1 MDESQNKKVQLR
13 FFQSAQSRVFLAIM
27 LIAVAV
33 AAVALFIHWRRQVD
47 ANQAFAAVSGSPGIA
62 SIPGAGDP
70 SSAYVKAQ
78 TQANIAG
85 ATEAK
90 KAGTAFIPTI
100 TRAGFVGDPNQ
111 FGQQPEDAQSK
122 QCGVNKIVLMYKP
135 NPANCTAKSLQVA
148 RQTGV
153 SAEELLCHGC
163 ACPAL
168 KLAGY
173 SAGDL
178 KKVGMT
184 AEQLHSCGFNLQ
196 ELVDA
201 GFSAGDL
208 RKAGYSAAEL
218 KNAGFTAGEL
228 RSAGFSAAE
237 LKNAGYSAAQLKNA
251 GYSAAE
257 LKSAG
262 FSASDLKN
270 AGFSAGEL
278 KDAGFTSSE
287 LSKAGYTPAEIAAAE
302 AGVGRSGAC
311 DAEKLAKERASGV
324 SAATLKA
331 QGCGLE
337 ALKAAG
343 FTAAQL
349 KEAGFSAAALK
360 NAGFSNAD
368 LLAAGFSPEVI
379 KAADE
384 ASAACDVEK
393 LKQERAAGIS
403 ATALRARGCG
413 LSALKA
419 AGFSAGSLRAA
430 GFSAADLKAAGFSA
444 KDLKDAGFSAAELKK
459 AGFSA
464 AALKD
469 AGFSAGEL
477 KAAGFSAAQLKDAG
491 FSASDLKNAGF
502 SPAQLKDAGFSA
514 AELKNAGFS
523 AADLKNAGFSAGQLA
538 SAGFSAK
545 ELKDAGFS
553 AAQLKN
559 AGFSAAELKNAGYS
573 AAALKAAGYTNGDL
587 LRSGFDPAESGYHAP
602 VQQVAEEEK
611 PVPGAHLLS
620 INANTPEG
628 RLAEFEKKQQEDM
641 SEQQRRDQINRLE
654 AYMTEMSQKL
664 LTGWSNVTTQELQKA
679 PEEKKEQAGVAAA
692 GGLPGSATAAGAAG
706 APGDAG
712 PIIKAGTVLFAVIDT
727 SINSDENTPILGRVV
742 AGPLNGSKLLGTFT
756 RQDKRLLIQFNTL
769 SSPFYPKTIALNAVA
784 IDPDTARTALSG
796 QVNSHYLLRY
806 GSLFA
811 SSFLQGISEGI
822 MNQGTVRSATCI
834 IGCTTTPS
842 PLNTNQVGFVGLG
855 KVGQAYAQHMGENFT
870 LPPTIRISAG
880 TGIGVLV
887 MADLTLPAHP
897 LPQSHHAMGMLDP
910 SEY

>member
-1 MDESQNKKVQLR
+1 MDESQNKKVQSR

-27 LIAVAV
+27 LIVIAV

-47 ANQAFAAVSGSPGIA
+47 INQGFAAVSGGPAIA
-62 SIPGAGDP
+62 SIPGAGSP

-78 TQANIAG
+78 EQANAAG
-85 ATEAK
+85 AIEAQK
-90 KAGTAFIPTI
+90 TGTAFVPTI

-111 FGQQPEDAQSK
+111 FGQQPESDAQSK
-122 QCGVNKIVLMYKP
+122 QCGINKVVLMYKP
-135 NPANCTAKSLQVA
+135 NPENCTANKLQTA

-153 SAEELLCHGC
+153 TAEELMCQGC
-163 ACPAL
+163 SCPAL

-173 SAGDL
+173 TAGDL

-184 AEQLHSCGFNLQ
+184 VEQLHACGFNLQ

-208 RKAGYSAAEL
+208 KNAGYTAAQL

-228 RSAGFSAAE
+228 
-237 LKNAGYSAAQLKNA
+237 
-251 GYSAAE
+251 
-257 LKSAG
+257 KSAG
-262 FSASDLKN
+262 FSADDL
-270 AGFSAGEL
+270 A
-278 KDAGFTSSE
+278 
-287 LSKAGYTPAEIAAAE
+287 KAGYTPAEIKN
-302 AGVGRSGAC
+302 AGFGATDIGLC
-311 DAEKLAKERASGV
+311 DAAKLEKERASGV

-349 KEAGFSAAALK
+349 KDVGFSAAALK

-368 LLAAGFSPEVI
+368 LVTAGFSPAVI

-384 ASAACDVEK
+384 ASAACSVEK

-403 ATALRARGCG
+403 ATALRAQGCG
-413 LSALKA
+413 LSALKT

-491 FSASDLKNAGF
+491 YSAKELKDAGF
-502 SPAQLKDAGFSA
+502 SPAQLKDAGYSA
-514 AELKNAGFS
+514 AQLKAAGFS
-523 AADLKNAGFSAGQLA
+523 AADLKSAGFSAGQLA
-538 SAGFSAK
+538 GAGYSAKDLRAAGFSAAALK
-545 ELKDAGFS
+545 KAGFTAAELKDAGYS
-553 AAQLKN
+553 
-559 AGFSAAELKNAGYS
+559 SAELKT
-573 AAALKAAGYTNGDL
+573 AGYTNGDL
-587 LRSGFDPAESGYHAP
+587 LRSGYSPAESGYQASA
-602 VQQVAEEEK
+602 QASTDDK
-611 PVPGAHLLS
+611 PVPGANLLS
-620 INANTPEG
+620 VNANTPEG
-628 RLAEFEKKQQEDM
+628 RLAEFEKKQQEEM
-641 SEQQRRDQINRLE
+641 SEQQRKDAVHRLE
-654 AYMTEMSQKL
+654 SYMTEMSQKL
-664 LTGWSNVTTQELQKA
+664 LTGWSNVSTQQLQKA
-679 PEEKKEQAGVAAA
+679 PADKKDEAGNGTPA
-692 GGLPGSATAAGAAG
+692 GIAGSATAGAA
-706 APGDAG
+706 AG
-712 PIIKAGTVLFAVIDT
+712 PGATGPVIKAGTVLFAVIDT
-727 SINSDENTPILGRVV
+727 SINRDENTPIMGRIV
-742 AGPLNGSKLLGTFT
+742 AGPLNGSKILGTFT
-756 RQDKRLLIQFNTL
+756 RQHKNLLIQFNLL
-769 SSPFYPKTIALNAVA
+769 SSPFYPKSIVLNAVA
-784 IDPDTARTALSG
+784 IDPDTARTAISG

-811 SSFLQGISEGI
+811 SSFLEGISEGI
-822 MNQGTVRSATCI
+822 MNQGTVRSSTCI
-834 IGCTTTPS
+834 IGCTTTPN

-855 KVGQAYAQHMGENFT
+855 KVGQAYAQHMGQSFNR
-870 LPPTIRISAG
+870 PPTIRISAG
-880 TGIGVLV
+880 TGIGLLV
-887 MADLTLPAHP
+887 MSDLTLPENT
-897 LPQSHHAMGMLDP
+897 LPQSQHAMGMDA

>member
-13 FFQSAQSRVFLAIM
+13 FFQSAQSRVFLAII
-27 LIAVAV
+27 LVAVAV
-33 AAVALFIHWRRQVD
+33 AAVALFIHWRKQKD
-47 ANQAFAAVSGSPGIA
+47 INEAFAAVSGGPAIA

-78 TQANIAG
+78 AQANVAG
-85 ATEAK
+85 AEEAK

-122 QCGVNKIVLMYKP
+122 QCGINKVVLMYKP
-135 NPANCTAKSLQVA
+135 NPANCTAKNLQVA

-153 SAEELLCHGC
+153 MAEELLCQGC
-163 ACPAL
+163 SCPAL

-173 SAGDL
+173 SVGDL

-184 AEQLHSCGFNLQ
+184 AQQLHDCGFNLQ

-201 GFSAGDL
+201 GFSASDL
-208 RKAGYSAAEL
+208 KSAGFSAAEL

-228 RSAGFSAAE
+228 KSAGFTAAE
-237 LKNAGYSAAQLKNA
+237 LKNAGYTA
-251 GYSAAE
+251 GQ

-262 FSASDLKN
+262 FTAADLEKAGYSPAQIKN
-270 AGFSAGEL
+270 AGF
-278 KDAGFTSSE
+278 DASDT
-287 LSKAGYTPAEIAAAE
+287 
-302 AGVGRSGAC
+302 GVC
-311 DAEKLAKERASGV
+311 DPEKLASARASGV

-331 QGCGLE
+331 EGCGLE

-343 FTAAQL
+343 FTATQL
-349 KEAGFSAAALK
+349 KAAGFSAAALK
-360 NAGFSNAD
+360 NAGFSDAD
-368 LLAAGFSPEVI
+368 LRAAGFSPAVI

-384 ASAACDVEK
+384 ASAACSVEK
-393 LKQERAAGIS
+393 LKKERAAGMS
-403 ATALRARGCG
+403 ATALRAQGCG

-444 KDLKDAGFSAAELKK
+444 QDLKDAGFSAAELKK

-464 AALKD
+464 AALKN

-491 FSASDLKNAGF
+491 FSAKELKNAGF
-502 SPAQLKDAGFSA
+502 SPSELKDAGFSA

-545 ELKDAGFS
+545 DLKDAGFS
-553 AAQLKN
+553 AAQLKK

-587 LRSGFDPAESGYHAP
+587 LRSGFDPAESGYSAP
-602 VQQVAEEEK
+602 VQVPTDEK
-611 PVPGAHLLS
+611 PVPNANLLS
-620 INANTPEG
+620 VTANTPEG
-628 RLAEFEKKQQEDM
+628 RLAEFEKKQQEEM
-641 SEQQRRDQINRLE
+641 STQERQGQVRRLE
-654 AYMTEMSQKL
+654 SFMTEMSQKL
-664 LTGWSNVTTQELQKA
+664 LTGWSNVSTQQLQKA
-679 PEEKKEQAGVAAA
+679 PEEKKEQAGGAAA
-692 GGLPGSATAAGAAG
+692 GNGLPGSAAAAGAAAHG
-706 APGDAG
+706 STG
-712 PIIKAGTVLFAVIDT
+712 PIIKAGTVLFAVLDT
-727 SINSDENTPILGRVV
+727 SINSDENTPIMGRVV

-756 RQDKRLLIQFNTL
+756 RQHKRLLIQFNVL
-769 SSPFYPKTIALNAVA
+769 SSPLYPKTIALNAVA
-784 IDPDTARTALSG
+784 IDPDTARTAISG

-834 IGCTTTPS
+834 IGCTTTPN
-842 PLNTNQVGFVGLG
+842 PLNTEQIGFVGLG
-855 KVGQAYAQHMGENFT
+855 QVGQAYSQHMGQSFNR
-870 LPPTIRISAG
+870 PPTIRISAG

-887 MADLTLPAHP
+887 MSDLTLPANP
-897 LPQSHHAMGMLDP
+897 LPQSQHVMGMLDP